1 LSATEPDVVY
11 LRGKVLDG
19 LGKPE
24 GESEFAAACRT
35 QPGNESFCADAAL
48 AAIRQQKF
56 LEAVALLE
64 PSIGKSPGSVALLP
78 LLGLA
83 QFRLGRY
90 QEAIRSYAASL
101 EKDPSLDA
109 SREGLGFLYYVT
121 GDLEKARAVVEQGLT
136 NPKADFYLAYLDAI
150 ILYRL
155 SPQLKT
161 EAAAAAERAIQANT
175 RFAPAYFQRG
185 KIRMEQND

>member
-1 LSATEPDVVY
+1 
-11 LRGKVLDG
+11 
-19 LGKPE
+19 
-24 GESEFAAACRT
+24 
-35 QPGNESFCADAAL
+35 
-48 AAIRQQKF
+48 
-56 LEAVALLE
+56 
-64 PSIGKSPGSVALLP
+64 
-78 LLGLA
+78 
-83 QFRLGRY
+83 
-90 QEAIRSYAASL
+90 
-101 EKDPSLDA
+101 
-109 SREGLGFLYYVT
+109 LYYVT

-185 KIRMEQND
+185 KIRMEQNDSSGALAATGFPDGTRLRHRRSREMASEVRRCQREGRTGRCQRLGRRDQQEIYS